1 MMRTAFCPEQARCAL
16 PFYKYTDRIPMKIL
30 VINCGSSS
38 IKYKLYEMSDRSV
51 LAAGGIEK
59 IGLEGAFLK
68 TKINGESMIIERD
81 CPTHTEGIRLMFET
95 LLHPEYGAIES
106 LDEIS
111 AAGHR
116 IVAGG
121 RFTESRVVTPEML
134 DEWRQYMEL
143 APLHSPA
150 HLKGYEAVK
159 AELPALPQVFVFDTA
174 FHQTMPE
181 EAYMYA
187 VPYKYYTD
195 CNIRRWGAHGTS
207 HRFVTARVCEF
218 LGVKPEDQRIITCHI
233 GNGASVSAVKG
244 GKCIDTSMG
253 LTPLEGLMMG
263 TRSGDVD
270 PSAVLSIMKKEGLTP
285 DQMSDLLNKESGVK
299 GISGVSSDI
308 REVEA
313 AIKEG
318 NARAALSLK
327 MYEYRIKK
335 YIGAYTA
342 AMGGVDT
349 IVFTAGVGEH
359 QWDIRKGA
367 VSGLEC
373 FGIKLDEENNRKNF
387 GEEEIIS
394 APDSRVKVVVV
405 PTDEE
410 LLIAS
415 DTLALITK

>member
-1 MMRTAFCPEQARCAL
+1 
-16 PFYKYTDRIPMKIL
+16 MKIL

-38 IKYKLYEMSDRSV
+38 IKYKLYEMDDRSV

-59 IGLEGAFLK
+59 IGLEGSFLK
-68 TKINGESMIIERD
+68 TKINGETKIIESP
-81 CPTHTEGIRLMFET
+81 CPTHTEGIRLMFDT
-95 LLHPEYGAIES
+95 LLNPEYGAIKS

-121 RFTESRVVTPEML
+121 RFTESQIVTPAML
-134 DEWRQYMEL
+134 EEWRQYMDL

-150 HLKGYEAVK
+150 HLKGYLAVK
-159 AELPALPQVFVFDTA
+159 EMLPALPQVFVFDTA

-187 VPYKYYTD
+187 VPYKYYENN
-195 CNIRRWGAHGTS
+195 NIRRWGAHGTS
-207 HRFVTARVCEF
+207 HRFVSARVCEF
-218 LGVKPEDQRIITCHI
+218 LGVKPEDVRIITCHI
-233 GNGASVSAVKG
+233 GNGASISAVKN
-244 GKCIDTSMG
+244 GKCVDTSMG

-270 PSAVLSIMKKEGLTP
+270 PSAVLSIMKTEGFDP
-285 DQMSDLLNKESGVK
+285 DRMSDLLNKESGMK
-299 GISGVSSDI
+299 GISGVSSDL

-313 AIKEG
+313 AIEAG
-318 NARAALSLK
+318 NKRAALALK
-327 MYEYRIKK
+327 MYCYRIKK

-342 AMGGVDT
+342 AMGGVDI

-359 QWDIRKGA
+359 QWDVRQGA
-367 VSGLEC
+367 AGGLE
-373 FGIKLDEENNRKNF
+373 FLGIKLDEEKNRKNF
-387 GEEEIIS
+387 GDEEVIS

-415 DTLALITK
+415 DTLALISK

>member
-1 MMRTAFCPEQARCAL
+1 
-16 PFYKYTDRIPMKIL
+16 MKIL

-38 IKYKLYEMSDRSV
+38 IKYKLYEMDDKSV

-59 IGLEGAFLK
+59 IGLEGSFLK
-68 TKINGESMIIERD
+68 TKVNGETKIIESP
-81 CPTHTEGIRLMFET
+81 CPTHTEGIKLMFDT
-95 LLHPEYGAIES
+95 LLNPTYGAIKS

-121 RFTESRVVTPEML
+121 RFTKSQVVTDAML
-134 DEWRQYMEL
+134 EEWKQYMEL
-143 APLHSPA
+143 APLHSEA
-150 HLKGYEAVK
+150 HLKGYVAVK
-159 AELPALPQVFVFDTA
+159 QMLPQLPQVFVFDTA
-174 FHQTMPE
+174 FHQTMPA

-187 VPYKYYTD
+187 VPYKYYENN
-195 CNIRRWGAHGTS
+195 NIRRWGAHGTS
-207 HRFVTARVCEF
+207 HRFVSARVCEF
-218 LGVKPEDQRIITCHI
+218 LGCDPKATRIITCHI
-233 GNGASVSAVKG
+233 GNGASVSAVKNG
-244 GKCIDTSMG
+244 ECVDTSMG

-270 PSAVLSIMKKEGLTP
+270 PSAVLSIMKKEGLNP

-308 REVEA
+308 REVEE
-313 AIKEG
+313 AIKQG
-318 NARAALSLK
+318 NERAALALK
-327 MYEYRIKK
+327 MYAYRIKK

-342 AMGGVDT
+342 AMGGVDVV
-349 IVFTAGVGEH
+349 VFTAGVGEH
-359 QWDIRKGA
+359 QWDIRQNAAG
-367 VSGLEC
+367 GLEC
-373 FGIKLDEENNRKNF
+373 LGIKLDKEKNQKNF

-394 APDSRVKVVVV
+394 TADSPVKVVVV

-415 DTLALITK
+415 DTLDLVS

>member
-1 MMRTAFCPEQARCAL
+1 
-16 PFYKYTDRIPMKIL
+16 MKIL

-38 IKYKLYEMSDRSV
+38 IKYKLYEMDDRTV

-59 IGLEGAFLK
+59 IGLEGSFLK
-68 TKINGESMIIERD
+68 TKIQGETKIIESP
-81 CPTHTEGIRLMFET
+81 CPTHTEGIRLMFDT
-95 LLHPEYGAIES
+95 LLHPEYGAIKS

-121 RFTESRVVTPEML
+121 RFTESRIVTPEML

-150 HLKGYEAVK
+150 HLKGYEAVR
-159 AELPALPQVFVFDTA
+159 EMLPALPQVFVFDTA
-174 FHQTMPE
+174 FHQTMPAK
-181 EAYMYA
+181 AYMYA
-187 VPYKYYTD
+187 VPYKYYEE

-207 HRFVTARVCEF
+207 HRFVTARVGEF
-218 LGVKPEDQRIITCHI
+218 LGVDPAEKRIITCHI
-233 GNGASVSAVKG
+233 GNGASIYAVKFG
-244 GKCIDTSMG
+244 QCVDTSMG

-270 PSAVLSIMKKEGLTP
+270 PSAVLSIMKKEGFTP
-285 DQMSDLLNKESGVK
+285 DEMSDLLNKESGVK

-318 NARAALSLK
+318 NEHARLALE
-327 MYEYRIKK
+327 MYAYRIKK
-335 YIGAYTA
+335 YIGAYAA
-342 AMGGVDT
+342 AMGGVD
-349 IVFTAGVGEH
+349 IVVFTAGVGEH
-359 QWDIRKGA
+359 QWDIRKA
-367 VSGLEC
+367 STEGLE
-373 FGIKLDEENNRKNF
+373 FLGIEMDAEKNRKNF

-394 APDSRVKVVVV
+394 TEGSRVKVVVV

-415 DTLALITK
+415 DTLDLVTK

>member
-1 MMRTAFCPEQARCAL
+1 
-16 PFYKYTDRIPMKIL
+16 MKIL

-38 IKYKLYEMSDRSV
+38 IKYKLYEMDDRTV

-59 IGLEGAFLK
+59 IGLEGSFLK
-68 TKINGESMIIERD
+68 TKIQGETKIIESP
-81 CPTHTEGIRLMFET
+81 CPTHTEGIRLMFDT
-95 LLHPEYGAIES
+95 LLHPEYGAIKS

-121 RFTESRVVTPEML
+121 RFTESRIVTPEML

-150 HLKGYEAVK
+150 HLKGYEAVR
-159 AELPALPQVFVFDTA
+159 EMLPALPQVFVFDTA
-174 FHQTMPE
+174 FHQTMPAK
-181 EAYMYA
+181 AYMYA
-187 VPYKYYTD
+187 VPYKYYEE

-207 HRFVTARVCEF
+207 HRFVTARVGEF
-218 LGVKPEDQRIITCHI
+218 LGVDPAEKRIITCHI
-233 GNGASVSAVKG
+233 GNGASISAVKFG
-244 GKCIDTSMG
+244 QCVDTSMG

-270 PSAVLSIMKKEGLTP
+270 PSAVLSIMKKEGFTP
-285 DQMSDLLNKESGVK
+285 DEMSDLLNKESGVK

-318 NARAALSLK
+318 NEHARLALE
-327 MYEYRIKK
+327 MYAYRIKK
-335 YIGAYTA
+335 YIGAYAA
-342 AMGGVDT
+342 AMGGVD
-349 IVFTAGVGEH
+349 IVVFTAGVGEH
-359 QWDIRKGA
+359 QWDIRKA
-367 VSGLEC
+367 STEGLE
-373 FGIKLDEENNRKNF
+373 FLGIEMDAEKNRKNF

-394 APDSRVKVVVV
+394 TEGSRVKVVVV

-415 DTLALITK
+415 DTLALVTK